1 VTRFG
6 IALACAAALQALL
19 PAPALATPDRDLSLS
34 AASVLLVSLDGQ
46 VFYAKHADETHAPAS
61 LVKLMTLYLALED
74 IERGYADWEDVVTIS
89 RRATMTPRY
98 RMGLR
103 AGEQVTFRVLL
114 EGVGIA
120 SANDA
125 ATAVAEHLSGGS
137 EDVFVD
143 RMNAKAQEIGLL
155 QTRFV
160 NPHGLPDPLQ
170 RSTAWDVAIL
180 TARLL
185 RDYPAARTILGG
197 QTFIYRGRVYS
208 RRIPLF
214 NDPGGVEALKT
225 GYTREAGYNL
235 SVAVWR
241 AGQQFLMV
249 VLGAQTRSLSFL
261 DGKKLLR
268 YAFAQA
274 GLADEDA
281 VTRVAAPRVTR
292 VRKASS
298 AGRAQNSG
306 TEPGAEDAARVRQAP
321 GAGRGR

>member
-1 VTRFG
+1 
-6 IALACAAALQALL
+6 LAAQVLFPPSTLAAPGQN
-19 PAPALATPDRDLSLS
+19 LSLS
-34 AASVLLVSLDGQ
+34 AASVLLVSPDGQ
-46 VFYAKHADETHAPAS
+46 VIYAKHADETHPPAS

-74 IERGYADWEDVVTIS
+74 IERGYVHWEDTVTIS
-89 RRATMTPRY
+89 RRVTLTPRY

-103 AGEQVTFRVLL
+103 TSEHVPFRVLL

-137 EDVFVD
+137 QAAFVD
-143 RMNAKAQEIGLL
+143 RMNAKAWEIGLL
-155 QTRFV
+155 QTRFA

-170 RSTAWDVAIL
+170 RSTAWDLAIL

-214 NDPGGVEALKT
+214 TDPGGVEALKT

-261 DGKKLLR
+261 DGRKLLR
-268 YAFAQA
+268 YAFVQA
-274 GLADEDA
+274 GLDADEA
-281 VTRVAAPRVTR
+281 TPRVAL
-292 VRKASS
+292 RK
-298 AGRAQNSG
+298 
-306 TEPGAEDAARVRQAP
+306 PARVRQASRARRS
-321 GAGRGR
+321 G

>member
-6 IALACAAALQALL
+6 FALACFVAVQALL
-19 PAPALATPDRDLSLS
+19 QAPALADPRRSLSLS
-34 AASVLLVSLDGQ
+34 AESVLLVSPDGQ
-46 VFYAKHADETHAPAS
+46 IIYAKQADDAHAPAS

-74 IERGYADWEDVVTIS
+74 VERGTAHWEDTVTIS
-89 RRATMTPRY
+89 RRATTTPRY

-103 AGEQVTFRVLL
+103 AGERVSFRVLL

-125 ATAVAEHLSGGS
+125 ATAVAEYLSGGN
-137 EDVFVD
+137 EEAFVG
-143 RMNAKAQEIGLL
+143 RMNAKAWEMGLL
-155 QTRFV
+155 QTRFA

-170 RSTAWDVAIL
+170 RSTAWDLAIL

-185 RDYPAARTILGG
+185 RDYPVSRTILGG

-268 YAFAQA
+268 YAFVHA
-274 GLADEDA
+274 GLEADGE
-281 VTRVAAPRVTR
+281 APRVAL
-292 VRKASS
+292 RK
-298 AGRAQNSG
+298 
-306 TEPGAEDAARVRQAP
+306 PARVRQASR
-321 GAGRGR
+321 ARRAR